1 MKARPSIKNAIHS
14 VRSRLRTKWNTH
26 SIQSRFFLLII
37 TAVLAFVAMLSVLN
51 LLFFNQY
58 QTIQKKHYMSKVYKE
73 INSEYNGN
81 INKLND
87 ILYRL
92 ENNYNVR
99 ISIINDYGQY
109 IYDTMSPNE
118 VNSTFSSSHTDEYGR
133 TIIYYD
139 DEQVKEKGY
148 AFSTITDNRG
158 ESTYLALIGKLNTGE
173 TLLLRVPYATMQQEH
188 SFNFLFLMLSTL
200 LALIVCLGLGYVLS
214 RHFAQPLHEMTEV
227 ANAVARLDFSKKY
240 SGKTGTDEIDQ
251 LGQSINQMSEYLDH
265 AITDL
270 KDVNDRLEAEIRKK
284 QQIDD
289 MRKEFIIN
297 ISHELKTPIALI
309 QGYAEGLR
317 IGINESEEDKNYY
330 CDTIVDEAHHM
341 NHMVLQLLNLSKIEL
356 GNTLP
361 VYTDIE
367 LYELA
372 ESVVS
377 KTRVMWQEKNLQLDL
392 SGIGEEVV
400 RADWDMLEQAVT
412 NYVTNAIDHTPS
424 GGRIVLTSG
433 EDANHYIFRV
443 RNQGAQL
450 EEEEMEKIWD
460 KFYKLDKA
468 RKRITGGGS
477 GIGLSI
483 VRAMMN
489 AHHGGCGV
497 RNVEDGVEFY
507 LTLPKD
513 TTALEKE

>member
-1 MKARPSIKNAIHS
+1 MKPASSRPVKRTFAALP
-14 VRSRLRTKWNTH
+14 SRFRMTWNTH

-37 TAVLAFVAMLSVLN
+37 TAVLTFVVLLSVLN

-58 QTIQKKHYMSKVYKE
+58 QMMQKKHYMSKVYKE
-73 INSEYNGN
+73 INSSYQGDVSQ
-81 INKLND
+81 LDD
-87 ILYRL
+87 ILYQL

-109 IYDTMSPNE
+109 SYDTMNPSE
-118 VNSTFSSSHTDEYGR
+118 SNSYFSSHTDENGK

-139 DEQVKEKGY
+139 EEQVAKRGY
-148 AFSTITDNRG
+148 TFSTITDNRG
-158 ESTYLALIGKLNTGE
+158 ESMYLALIGKLSTGE

-188 SFNFLFLMLSTL
+188 SFNFLFLMLSAVF
-200 LALIVCLGLGYVLS
+200 ALIVCLGLGYFLS

-270 KDVNDRLEAEIRKK
+270 KDVNDRLETEIRKK

-317 IGINESEEDKNYY
+317 VGINESEEDKNYY
-330 CDTIVDEAHHM
+330 CDTIIDEAHHM

-377 KTRVMWQEKNLQLDL
+377 KTRVMWQEKNLQVDL
-392 SGIGEEVV
+392 SGVGEETV

-412 NYVTNAIDHTPS
+412 NYMTNAIDHTPRD
-424 GGRIVLTSG
+424 GRITLSSSS
-433 EDANHYIFRV
+433 DAHHYIFRV
-443 RNQGAQL
+443 RNQGSHL
-450 EEEEMEKIWD
+450 EEAEMDKIWD

-507 LTLPKD
+507 LTLPKQ
-513 TTALEKE
+513 TEE